1 MIGGG
6 KLVDLCF
13 SNLKASLEFSA
24 LNAVSNLKA
33 EAQTS
38 SSITLS
44 WEAPDDTDPENLTY
58 WVQCRR
64 DDNIHTTI
72 NTTDT
77 NLTVDGLAPAS
88 SYEFSVWAEK
98 DGTNST
104 LKTINASTGERQT
117 LCILSSFEG
126 TV

>member
-1 MIGGG
+1 MD
-6 KLVDLCF
+6 DLCF

-24 LNAVSNLKA
+24 LNAVSNLRA
-33 EAQTS
+33 EDQTS
-38 SSITLS
+38 SSITLR
-44 WEAPDDTDPENLTY
+44 WEATNDPENLTY
-58 WVQCRR
+58 WVQCSR
-64 DDNIHTTI
+64 DDNIHKTI

-77 NLTVDGLAPAS
+77 VLTVDELAPAS

-104 LKTINASTGERQT
+104 PKTINASTGERQT
-117 LCILSSFEG
+117 ICILSSFEG